1 MEIILLERVR
11 GLGKIG
17 DIVKVKPGFAR
28 NFLIPQQKA
37 TMATKVNLEAFEVR
51 RKELEA
57 KDASLISKA
66 NELAKQ
72 VSELSL
78 TLTARVSDEG
88 RLYGSITA
96 RDIAHAIQEKGVH
109 VDLAMVDMPEGPIR
123 ELGQFKVNILCHMD
137 VEAAVPVEVV
147 AEEEIAH

>member
-1 MEIILLERVR
+1 MEIILLERIR

-17 DIVKVKPGFAR
+17 DVVSVKPGFAR

-37 TMATKVNLEAFEVR
+37 SMATKVNMEAFEAR

-57 KDASLISKA
+57 KDAAIVAKA

-72 VSELSL
+72 VGDVSI
-78 TLTARVSDEG
+78 TLHARVSEEG

-109 VDLAMVDMPEGPIR
+109 VDVSMIDMPEGPIK
-123 ELGQFKVNILCHMD
+123 EPGQFKVHVLCHMD
-137 VEAAVPVEVV
+137 VEAVLPVEVI
-147 AEEEIAH
+147 AEEVTH

>member
-17 DIVKVKPGFAR
+17 DVVKVKPGFAR

-37 TMATKVNLEAFEVR
+37 TMATKLNMEAFEAR

-57 KDASLISKA
+57 KDAALVAKS

-72 VSELSL
+72 VGDLSIS
-78 TLTARVSDEG
+78 LTARVSEEG

-96 RDIAHAIQEKGVH
+96 RDIAQAINEKGVQ
-109 VDLAMVDMPEGPIR
+109 VDVAMIDMPEGPIR
-123 ELGQFKVNILCHMD
+123 ELGQFKVNVLCHMD
-137 VEAAVPVEVV
+137 VEATVPVEVV
-147 AEEEIAH
+147 AEEAAH